1 MARNNPTLYGYAPD
15 TNSWLDFFGL
25 NCTQKNDGFIM
36 IPKKKTNKTEG
47 LRREDTMRRILE
59 ETYGKGHVLS
69 KRMLYNKKGI
79 KETAGKS
86 GKESGRRIEFI
97 VLDNI
102 SVSLL
107 QYYGVRHEIND

>member
-1 MARNNPTLYGYAPD
+1 
-15 TNSWLDFFGL
+15 
-25 NCTQKNDGFIM
+25 M

-69 KRMLYNKKGI
+69 ERMLYNKKGI

>member
-1 MARNNPTLYGYAPD
+1 M
-15 TNSWLDFFGL
+15 S
-25 NCTQKNDGFIM
+25 
-36 IPKKKTNKTEG
+36 
-47 LRREDTMRRILE
+47 
-59 ETYGKGHVLS
+59 
-69 KRMLYNKKGI
+69 LYNKKGI